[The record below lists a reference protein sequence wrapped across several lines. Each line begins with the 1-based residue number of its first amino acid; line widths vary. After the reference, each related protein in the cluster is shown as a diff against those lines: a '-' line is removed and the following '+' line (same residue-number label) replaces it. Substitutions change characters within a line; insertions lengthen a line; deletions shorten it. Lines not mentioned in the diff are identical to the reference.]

1 MTESDLFGQSIVS
14 SVSPVN
20 AGNPVNTGKIDFS
33 KIIGQE
39 KIKTLLEKAIKD
51 KRIPNAYLFYGP
63 EGTGK
68 DAMAVE
74 FGKAINC
81 SSEEKIP
88 CEECKNCRL
97 IGQLVHPDFK
107 FVFAAPAK
115 IKEEDIIKHLKE
127 QANNHYARSAYSET
141 AGILIDQIRELKKIS
156 AMTLYMGKHRI
167 FIISEADRLN
177 AEAGNSLLKLLE
189 EPPDHLILILTT
201 VRLDKLLPTIIS
213 RCQVIKFSPLSEK
226 SIAAKLGE
234 TGIEVE
240 RAKVTARLAMGNY
253 RKALT
258 LQEDDYQLIRDQ
270 AWKLLLSAQVDDDIK
285 KLDLITEISV
295 GKDRG
300 QIKEFFLLSLLW
312 LRDLLVFYAQNKDSP
327 NKKTLFNGDK
337 LEKLEQLSKLYNDI
351 NLEKTITETEN
362 FIDLID
368 KNVYINLILINYVNC
383 LFNNTL

>member
-1 MTESDLFGQSIVS
+1 MTKTDLFGQRLVS
-14 SVSPVN
+14 SAHPAN
-20 AGNPVNTGKIDFS
+20 AGKVNFS

-39 KIKTLLEKAIKD
+39 KIKTLLEKTIKD
-51 KRIPNAYLFYGP
+51 KRIPKAYLFYGP

-81 SSEEKIP
+81 SSVENIP

-97 IGQLVHPDFK
+97 IGQLFHPDLK

-115 IKEEDIIKHLKE
+115 LKEEDFIKHLKE
-127 QANNHYARSAYSET
+127 KANNYYIRSAYSET
-141 AGILIDQIRELKKIS
+141 AGILIDQIRELKKIAS
-156 AMTLYMGKHRI
+156 MKLYMGKHRI
-167 FIISEADRLN
+167 FIISEADRLTT
-177 AEAGNSLLKLLE
+177 EAGNSLLKLLE
-189 EPPDHLILILTT
+189 EPPEHLILVLTT

-213 RCQVIKFSPLSEK
+213 RCQGIKFSPLSEK
-226 SIAAKLGE
+226 SIAVKLGE
-234 TGIEVE
+234 TGIETE

-258 LQEDDYQLIRDQ
+258 MQEDDFQLIREQ
-270 AWKLLLSAQVDDDIK
+270 AWKLLLSAQSDDDIK
-285 KLDLITEISV
+285 KLDLISEISA

-312 LRDLLVFYAQNKDSP
+312 LRDLLVFYTHSTDSNNK
-327 NKKTLFNGDK
+327 NIIYNGDK
-337 LEKLEQLSKLYNDI
+337 FEKLEQLSELYKGI

-383 LFNNTL
+383 LFNNKL